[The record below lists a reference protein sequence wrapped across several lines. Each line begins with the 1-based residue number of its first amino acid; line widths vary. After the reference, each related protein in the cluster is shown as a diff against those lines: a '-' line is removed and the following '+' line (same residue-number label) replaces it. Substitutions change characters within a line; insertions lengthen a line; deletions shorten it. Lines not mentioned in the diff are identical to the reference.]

1 MNISNEDTKVTFG
14 GVTQK
19 QREVTPEAGKKEKQ
33 PETQNNHRTG
43 DEEDEEPILTGMQWV
58 DRVYFVL
65 HKCLDS
71 PDPNEPSHQP
81 EEADW
86 CEQGFWGLGNA

>member
-1 MNISNEDTKVTFG
+1 MNTSEEDSEVTFSSE
-14 GVTQK
+14 VTRK
-19 QREVTPEAGKKEKQ
+19 QREVTSKAGKKEKQ
-33 PETQNNHRTG
+33 PETQNNLWTG
-43 DEEDEEPILTGMQWV
+43 IEEDEEPILTGMQWA

-71 PDPNEPSHQP
+71 PDPNESPHQP

-86 CEQGFWGLGNA
+86 RAQGFW